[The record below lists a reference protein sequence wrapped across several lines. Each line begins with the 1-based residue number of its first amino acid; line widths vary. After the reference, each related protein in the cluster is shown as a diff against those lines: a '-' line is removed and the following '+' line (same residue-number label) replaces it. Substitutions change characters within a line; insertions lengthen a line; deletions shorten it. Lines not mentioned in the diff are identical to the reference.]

1 MGDGKMNGAAT
12 QNDSNKVPSLS
23 TDINVISSEIN
34 GYQQMAGQSIFEIG
48 RRLSWVKENDLVHGE
63 WLNWLDSINI
73 EKTFAKR
80 AMKIAKELNGA
91 PGHHLNQLGVKA
103 LYEIASLPEE
113 ERDKDQVTSAGE
125 IKKPDEMTVREL
137 RDLKKKLHEAQG
149 DLHQVSAEN
158 EQLQNQIETHE
169 ETIAKQSQKFNELL
183 SKKQEVKEVPGD
195 PVEVEPADYQKIKQD
210 NQKMISEKKQMAR
223 QVQAAKNSEQFQMAK
238 VQALQKQLDDTKEGT
253 EEFKTMKK
261 QLQNLQSKYSDA
273 SNKLT
278 GVQDYQKVFEAAT
291 KLISTVAPIMYSGT
305 LKYVDA
311 DSLAAQKADD
321 IANSMIDFGN
331 ALHERIPHHGEKQR
345 INIGKDNVI
354 EGDIDE
360 Q

>member
-1 MGDGKMNGAAT
+1 MNETAT
-12 QNDSNKVPSLS
+12 KQNDGSEVTNLS
-23 TDINVISSEIN
+23 TDINVISSEIK
-34 GYQQMAGQSIFEIG
+34 GYQQMAGQSILEIG
-48 RRLSWVKENDLVHGE
+48 RRLSWVKKNDLAHGE
-63 WLNWLDSINI
+63 WIKWLKTINLDQS
-73 EKTFAKR
+73 FARK
-80 AMKIAKELNGA
+80 AIKIASEFNESNRSTLND
-91 PGHHLNQLGVKA
+91 LGVAA
-103 LYEIASLPEE
+103 LYEIATLPEE

-223 QVQAAKNSEQFQMAK
+223 QVQAAKNSEQFQMAQ